1 MQPLD
6 PAEVAHYPPDI
17 QSLILEID
25 SEHVA
30 RFKFFVTTKFER
42 QVSETG
48 HVSWRTPDGMTYTSG
63 SLPIHGFFSLS
74 YASWLVLPRLALQ
87 EMPPDWQARFVALM
101 EEGYERGLAG
111 VDGLQVQRRVG
122 GRFVSNQHW
131 NDYRRGTVAGAL
143 NIDKENGHDG

>member
-6 PAEVAHYPPDI
+6 PAEVTHYPTDI
-17 QSLILEID
+17 QDMILKID
-25 SEHVA
+25 ADHVE
-30 RFKFFVTTKFER
+30 RFQFFTTTPFTRE
-42 QVSETG
+42 VSEAG
-48 HVSWRTPDGMTYTSG
+48 YVCWRTPDGVTYTSG

-111 VDGLQVQRRVG
+111 IDGLQVQRRVG
-122 GRFVSNQHW
+122 RRYVRNQHW
-131 NDYRRGTVAGAL
+131 NDYRHGNVAKAL
-143 NIDKENGHDG
+143 RIDEENGYDG